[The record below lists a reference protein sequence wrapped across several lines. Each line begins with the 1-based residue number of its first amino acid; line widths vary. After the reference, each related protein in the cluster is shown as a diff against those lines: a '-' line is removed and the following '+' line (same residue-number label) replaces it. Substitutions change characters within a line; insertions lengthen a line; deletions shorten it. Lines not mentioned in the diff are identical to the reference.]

1 MPPNRYIFRGAEV
14 YSDDSDA
21 SNSDSED
28 SSTPFSFMF
37 DNESADPEDTNDV
50 VDSSSPS
57 SSPIH
62 TVDGL
67 NSSADLSDAVTDKGC
82 PLAKKELREQ
92 GSESLH

>member
-1 MPPNRYIFRGAEV
+1 M

-28 SSTPFSFMF
+28 SSAPFSLMF
-37 DNESADPEDTNDV
+37 DNESADPEDTNDAV
-50 VDSSSPS
+50 NSSSPS
-57 SSPIH
+57 SSPIRA
-62 TVDGL
+62 VDGL

-82 PLAKKELREQ
+82 LLSKKELKEQ